1 MLEYDLGEKDDNKEA
16 LASVVD
22 KLFGRHV
29 FQTLRT
35 EMQVTLSSLHC
46 IHIFTLRFCTARLHS
61 PRMVSLALQ
70 GEAFTMMNLFH
81 STKVNIAP
89 K

>member
-22 KLFGRHV
+22 KMFGRHI
-29 FQTLRT
+29 FSTLRT
-35 EMQVTLSSLHC
+35 EMQVSLSSLHC

-70 GEAFTMMNLFH
+70 GAVVIMMNIFH
-81 STKVNIAP
+81 SKVNIAP
-89 K
+89 T